1 MGVNL
6 RLGAIIETI
15 SKAFMNRY
23 ALIVAGGSG
32 KRMGTDIPKQFLELS
47 GKPLLMRTIERFWS
61 FDSSI
66 QIITVV
72 PEDQLEYWKELQKK
86 HSFSIPGIVVA
97 GGPERFYSVKNG
109 LDQVEDNSLV
119 AIHDGV
125 RPLVSSATIKRC
137 FDAAQKFGN
146 AVPVISPAD
155 SIRMITEQGNI
166 PVNRQYLR
174 IIQTPQVFD
183 SKLIK
188 KAYLQE
194 YNPAFTDDASLL
206 EMTGETIHLVEGN
219 RENLKITN
227 PVDLA
232 VAEALF
238 NTIS

>member
-1 MGVNL
+1 
-6 RLGAIIETI
+6 
-15 SKAFMNRY
+15 MNHY

-32 KRMGTDIPKQFLELS
+32 KRMGTVIPKQFLELS
-47 GKPLLMRTIERFWS
+47 GKPILMRTIERFLS
-61 FDSSI
+61 FDASI
-66 QIITVV
+66 KIIIVL
-72 PEDQLEYWKELQKK
+72 PEGQMGYWEELRIK
-86 HSFSIPGIVVA
+86 HSFLIPCTA
-97 GGPERFYSVKNG
+97 LKGGSARFYSVKNG
-109 LDQVEDNSLV
+109 LEEIEDNSLV

-125 RPLVSSATIKRC
+125 RPLVSIDTIKRC

-155 SIRMITEQGNI
+155 SIRMITEQGNM

-188 KAYLQE
+188 KAYLQQYSPE
-194 YNPAFTDDASLL
+194 FTDDASLL
-206 EMTGETIHLVEGN
+206 EKTGEAIHLVEGN

-227 PVDLA
+227 PGDLA

-238 NTIS
+238 NIIF